1 MEVTN
6 LPNLEDLKDIAA
18 ETGVIASLIYHPEFY
33 TVDNILTP
41 NFFSEVTNQCIFW
54 GIEKLIQSGVE
65 NIDAINLDNVLK
77 SNTTVKKTMA
87 RNNLENINDFINMA
101 KFAARNTYEEYKLLV
116 STVVTFAYKRE
127 MFKFSNEIGV
137 NCFNPDNSLDNI
149 SNFVANGLDGISKKY
164 LFCGDSIMFG
174 EKIDSLWDSICSKR
188 NEDGTFGIPS
198 IIPRLS
204 NYLTYGRGEL
214 ALVAGATGK
223 GKSSF
228 FLNEATN
235 ALKRGISTMII
246 DTELTDDVFL
256 PRLLAN
262 ISGVTVHTIK
272 AGTYSDNE
280 YKKVEEAKKWI
291 KEQSFVH
298 EYMPTFNKFKIEQMV
313 KKWKTQQ
320 NLGLF
325 IYDYIKPGTT
335 YGAAET
341 SQSLGLMTDF
351 IKGLAGTYDIATIAG
366 LQLNQLTGQVAD
378 SQKPE
383 RYCDVMMYW
392 KPKTAEELQQ
402 DGLACGNFKIQI
414 TKNRNGSVTDIDDYI
429 DVSFKGDYMSIEGA
443 ECHVKEDTP
452 FDEENKNGK

>member
-1 MEVTN
+1 MTK
-6 LPNLEDLKDIAA
+6 LPDLEILKDIAA

-41 NFFSEVTNQCIFW
+41 NFFSEASNQCIFW
-54 GIEKLIQSGVE
+54 GIEKLIQSGVD
-65 NIDAINLDNVLK
+65 NIDVINLNNVLR
-77 SNTTVKKTMA
+77 SNENVKRRLEKY
-87 RNNLENINDFINMA
+87 NLGDITEFVNMS
-101 KFAARNTYEEYKLLV
+101 KFASRNTYEEYKLLV
-116 STVVTFAYKRE
+116 STVVTYAYKRE
-127 MFKFSNEIGV
+127 MLKFSTEIRN
-137 NCFNPDNSLDNI
+137 NCFNPDNTLDNI
-149 SNFVANGLDGISKKY
+149 SNMVSSGFDEISKKY

-174 EKIDSLWDSICSKR
+174 EKIDGLWDSICSKR

-204 NYLTYGRGEL
+204 NYMTYGRGEL
-214 ALVAGATGK
+214 VLVAGATGR

-228 FLNEATN
+228 FLNEATH
-235 ALKRGISTMII
+235 ALKRGIPTMII

-262 ISGVTVHTIK
+262 ISGVTVYTIK
-272 AGTYSDNE
+272 AGTYTEAE

-291 KEQSFVH
+291 KEQPFVH
-298 EYMPTFNKFKIEQMV
+298 EFMPTFNKFKIEQMV

-325 IYDYIKPGTT
+325 IYDYIKPGAT

-341 SQSLGLMTDF
+341 SQSLGLTTDF

-392 KPKTAEELQQ
+392 KPKTPEELQQ
-402 DGLACGNFKIQI
+402 DGLACGNFKIEI
-414 TKNRNGSVTDIDDYI
+414 TKNRNGSTTDVDDYI
-429 DVSFKGDYMSIEGA
+429 DVSFKGDYMRIEGA

-452 FDEENKNGK
+452 FDEETKDDK